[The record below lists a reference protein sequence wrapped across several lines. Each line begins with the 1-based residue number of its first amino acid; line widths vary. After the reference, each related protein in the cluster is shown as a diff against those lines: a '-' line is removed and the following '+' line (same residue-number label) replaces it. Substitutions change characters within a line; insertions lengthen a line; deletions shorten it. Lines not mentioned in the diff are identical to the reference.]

1 MNLCLPDMFTDTLA
15 GSRRAQPLPSWAALL
30 EGFYERAGLSSPVL
44 EELEAA
50 AVPQPYQ
57 ALLVHSSD
65 MTPTLT
71 GYYGQAMKLQVLNR
85 EHQNDSYKREITLW
99 LADGSRPVEY
109 GVIRICLDLLP
120 SAARHGVL
128 QEQRPLGEILH
139 RESIPHR
146 SRPNAFFRIKS
157 DAHAGGALGFPR
169 HGFLYGRRNLLLDCS
184 RRLLADVIE
193 VLAPV
198 GKDEGEK
205 EKRHQV
211 LSVVQVKESQYDQF
225 SRI

>member
-1 MNLCLPDMFTDTLA
+1 MNLCVPDMFTDAPA
-15 GSRRAQPLPSWAALL
+15 GSRRAQPLPSWAALM

-44 EELEAA
+44 EELDPA

-71 GYYGQAMKLQVLNR
+71 RYFGQAMKLQVLNR
-85 EHQNDSYKREITLW
+85 EHQDDSYKREITLW

-128 QEQRPLGEILH
+128 QEQRPLGEILQQ
-139 RESIPHR
+139 ESIPHR
-146 SRPNAFFRIKS
+146 SWPNAFFRLKS
-157 DAHAGGALGFPR
+157 DAHAGGALGSPR
-169 HGFLYGRRNLLLDCS
+169 HGFLYGRRNLLFDDS

-198 GKDEGEK
+198 SKCEAGKENH
-205 EKRHQV
+205 HQF
-211 LSVVQVKESQYDQF
+211 LSVWQVTKSPV
-225 SRI
+225 